1 MYKNKAVP
9 FTTRDK
15 NRPQPSSK
23 HPPKSGRW
31 SRDSKQV
38 EKTPKAATTAANSL
52 KKPKGKVIK
61 VKNLIL
67 ATIVSINSRFLV
79 LIINLGGN
87 Q

>member
-1 MYKNKAVP
+1 MYKKKAVP

-31 SRDSKQV
+31 SRDSKQI
-38 EKTPKAATTAANSL
+38 EKTPKAATTVANSL

-61 VKNLIL
+61 VKKPH
-67 ATIVSINSRFLV
+67 S
-79 LIINLGGN
+79 GN
-87 Q
+87 YCKYKLSVFSVDH